1 MASNTQKSLPQTLP
15 VFPLDGVLLLPGG
28 SLPLNIFEPRYLA
41 MIDDAL
47 RSDRL
52 IGMIQPDTEKSPN
65 ANGVALQKT
74 GCAGKI
80 TAFQDL
86 EEGRYLITLTGVCRF
101 TVDEEID
108 TARGYRRVQPAW
120 DDFTQL
126 DLRQHNPDIDI
137 DRDKLTGL
145 LESYFEENG
154 LCCEWELLAMTPDEH
169 LITALAMICPFS
181 PAEKQALLEAR
192 CCEKRGQLFINLLEM
207 AVQNTPHEIGTS
219 KH

>member
-1 MASNTQKSLPQTLP
+1 MASSVQNSLPQTLP

-52 IGMIQPDTEKSPN
+52 IGMIQPNTATSETI
-65 ANGVALQKT
+65 NGPALQQT

-101 TVDEEID
+101 NVDEELE
-108 TARGYRRVQPAW
+108 TARGYRRVQPTW
-120 DDFTQL
+120 EDFSDL
-126 DLRQHNPDIDI
+126 DLRKHNPDVDI
-137 DRDKLTGL
+137 DREKLTNL
-145 LESYFEENG
+145 LKSYFEENG
-154 LCCEWELLAMTPDEH
+154 LCCEWDLLAMTPDEH

-181 PAEKQALLEAR
+181 PSEKQALLEAR
-192 CCEKRGQLFINLLEM
+192 CCEKRGQLFIDLLEM
-207 AVQNTPHEIGTS
+207 AVQNTPHEIGAS